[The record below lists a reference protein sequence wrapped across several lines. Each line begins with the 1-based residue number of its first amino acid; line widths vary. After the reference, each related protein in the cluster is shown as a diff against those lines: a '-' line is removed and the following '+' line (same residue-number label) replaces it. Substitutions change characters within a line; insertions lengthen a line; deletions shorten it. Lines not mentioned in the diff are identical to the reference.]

1 MKMSRVF
8 PSRYIKA
15 VELNGKHVTV
25 TIRKLVMEEMALPGK
40 KPEEQPVLFFERSER
55 GLVLNKVNSDVISS
69 FYGDESDYWPGK
81 QIVLYPTT
89 ITAFGEEHEV
99 IRVAK
104 KAPSPGSNPPSRAAA
119 TLDDFEE
126 EGDFDG
132 DTFGEEEDD
141 LWASGDND
149 TRPVHGQDQDFYP
162 ADPSARIGK
171 SDARPVNNSNGP
183 CPECHAPV
191 GRPHATGCKAA
202 GTVVAARIENPAA
215 RIDKSSARPTP
226 PSLGVDTRPVAQV
239 SPPLSPDE
247 RLYGDLAAMYDSS
260 LPLDQH
266 TTDLIRKARNS
277 DRDSTAK
284 MTDTYLKALRG
295 LLQENLATSDDDE
308 AYMLLTALL
317 GYRVSAKVK
326 PGQLV
331 HGFMIK
337 PLREGD
343 TKFIESLME
352 VLTICRELIE
362 VNAEENGISNG

>member
-1 MKMSRVF
+1 MKMSKVF
-8 PSRYIKA
+8 PSKYLKSPD
-15 VELNGKHVTV
+15 LNGKRVTV
-25 TIRKLVMEEMALPGK
+25 TIRKLVMELMTLPGK
-40 KPEEQPVLFFERSER
+40 KPEEQPVIFFERSEK

-81 QIVLYPTT
+81 QITLYSTT

-104 KAPSPGSNPPSRAAA
+104 RAPTPGSNPSGRAA
-119 TLDDFEE
+119 TTTNDFEDE
-126 EGDFDG
+126 EDSGE
-132 DTFGEEEDD
+132 DTPDEEEDD
-141 LWASGDND
+141 LWATGGDDARSSNRD
-149 TRPVHGQDQDFYP
+149 ENFYN
-162 ADPSARIGK
+162 DPSARPAPPG
-171 SDARPVNNSNGP
+171 ARPVNNSNGP

-202 GTVVAARIENPAA
+202 GTVAAA
-215 RIDKSSARPTP
+215 RIDNSGARPQTSAARPAP
-226 PSLGVDTRPVAQV
+226 PALGVDTRPVAQV
-239 SPPLSPDE
+239 SLPLSPDE

-260 LPLDQH
+260 LPLEQH
-266 TTDLIRKARNS
+266 TTDLIRKARNA
-277 DRDSTAK
+277 DHDSTAK

-295 LLQENLATSDDDE
+295 LLQENLATSDDE
-308 AYMLLTALL
+308 ETYMLLTALL

-331 HGFMIK
+331 HGYMIK

-362 VNAEENGISNG
+362 VNAEENGLSNG